1 MGLYPYASISY
12 ADGGLVSS
20 GSSSGFSSSNNM
32 AFVSILTEK
41 SSMNNQ
47 LLARLIEVLEEKEL
61 SVTVVND
68 DRGATNGGDI
78 RMSREREMSYRGAR
92 NIA

>member
-1 MGLYPYASISY
+1 M
-12 ADGGLVSS
+12 SS

-32 AFVSILTEK
+32 AFVSVLTEK

-68 DRGATNGGDI
+68 DRGTTNGGDI